1 MTGDNSSAGD
11 ATLSPV
17 TQTQTAGERLRR
29 AREAAGWSID
39 DVATKLKLAP
49 RQIAA
54 IEASDWA
61 SLPERTFT
69 RGFLRSYARLVGIDP
84 DSMSFDASAV
94 QVAEPSALRPAP
106 ESMGEIAFEGD
117 HGASPGIARWAVPLG
132 LLAVLVA
139 GAAYFWGHLIGLP
152 AHSWPGSKSSAKPVA
167 ASEASASP
175 VSAAN
180 APASAAPSAP
190 AAAEA
195 APAGATVIAPP
206 TPGSAAPA
214 PATDATPAT
223 VATPAAATPAATT
236 TAPATSP
243 APAPATVTGP
253 LIPGP
258 TERRVTLTF
267 KGKSWTE
274 VRSKGEVVFSE
285 TAMPGTREFTAAL
298 PLSFTVGN
306 ASNVV
311 VTLDGKPYDMSEMT
325 RNDVARFRIE

>member
-1 MTGDNSSAGD
+1 MTGENSSTGD
-11 ATLSPV
+11 ATASPV
-17 TQTQTAGERLRR
+17 TQTQAAGERLRA

-69 RGFLRSYARLVGIDP
+69 RGFLRSYARLVGVDP
-84 DSMSFDASAV
+84 DSMSFGTTASQA
-94 QVAEPSALRPAP
+94 AEPSALRPTP
-106 ESMGEIAFEGD
+106 EAMGEVAFDG
-117 HGASPGIARWAVPLG
+117 GRSGSSSIARWAVPLG

-152 AHSWPGSKSSAKPVA
+152 AHSWPGSRPTVK
-167 ASEASASP
+167 
-175 VSAAN
+175 
-180 APASAAPSAP
+180 PASSAP
-190 AAAEA
+190 AV
-195 APAGATVIAPP
+195 APSPAVAP
-206 TPGSAAPA
+206 TP
-214 PATDATPAT
+214 T
-223 VATPAAATPAATT
+223 ATPAATAAAEPAAAGAT
-236 TAPATSP
+236 VLAPPAPGTAAPAVAADP
-243 APAPATVTGP
+243 PLPAAAPAASGNAGNPGAATPPATAVTGP

-258 TERRVTLTF
+258 GERRVILTF

-285 TAMPGTREFTAAL
+285 TATPGTREFTAAL

-306 ASNVV
+306 ASNVI
-311 VTLDGKPYDMSEMT
+311 VTIDGKPYDMTEMT